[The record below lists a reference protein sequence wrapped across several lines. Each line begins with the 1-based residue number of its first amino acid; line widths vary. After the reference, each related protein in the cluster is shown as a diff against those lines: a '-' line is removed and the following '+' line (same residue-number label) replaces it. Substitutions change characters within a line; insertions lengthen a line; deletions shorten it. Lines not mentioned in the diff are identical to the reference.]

1 MEQVHITSDTGCVNT
16 INALPLNAERDSN
29 LEVFVKELL
38 TQGIITGKDIT
49 DRELFISRLTE
60 YGTTPVDDNAIGAKL
75 SAFVS
80 TQLIDQW
87 FPNGESVFINC
98 APGSGKST
106 MAWIA
111 NFVNNKTSVELV
123 TFRSQIE
130 DIAIEYFR
138 NTGNFIKDFVSL
150 KSLHETTATEIRM
163 STSVVSYQSVIL
175 QAWVSDLYG
184 KKFSTD
190 EVDELR
196 VKVLDFCRD
205 KVVFIDEADY
215 MLTMIRSETTR
226 EYNHALGKVV
236 RTKDTIVNE
245 KIQALEELYKAIKAV
260 AKRIIFMSATTSEG
274 FNYILEAM
282 DAKTIDPEFLEQA
295 YYEREN
301 RNLRLLSVNMASATL
316 IQHYDFPL
324 NSSIN
329 SSDVIVF
336 NEIMKAYSNPL
347 TRPAK
352 TLLYNTS
359 IGVIRTA
366 NIMVA
371 ANLLGLKVLII
382 TTPKKLR
389 KGWTLHR
396 NEDGELRKEDTNKN
410 ILENFKFNVDKH
422 VSAKLG
428 KNNSNAV
435 GDFSVVDSPDHI
447 HKHLSD
453 ETIKDYDIILV
464 TTSSARAIS
473 LLSCANENVIVITD
487 VLPTNTEAVQSSFR
501 FRLANVHVIYITDL
515 SHEFTNEGSV
525 EEKSQRILSQLREDF
540 SEKHYLQ
547 NKHVACIEETT
558 RWSNTTPYQVVATD
572 YLENILT
579 YASTPD
585 ALKVGAVGK
594 AVGRAKKALGQ
605 TNKAA
610 KLIAFLK
617 ANPTLTQVQLIQLWK
632 DTYPEEKV
640 VSSTTITKW
649 KKLINEGKV

>member
-1 MEQVHITSDTGCVNT
+1 L
-16 INALPLNAERDSN
+16 A
-29 LEVFVKELL
+29 
-38 TQGIITGKDIT
+38 
-49 DRELFISRLTE
+49 
-60 YGTTPVDDNAIGAKL
+60 
-75 SAFVS
+75 
-80 TQLIDQW
+80 
-87 FPNGESVFINC
+87 
-98 APGSGKST
+98 
-106 MAWIA
+106 
-111 NFVNNKTSVELV
+111 

-130 DIAIEYFR
+130 EIAIEYYK
-138 NTGNFIKDFVSL
+138 NTGNFIKDFVSFE
-150 KSLHETTATEIRM
+150 SLQETTAPEIRIT
-163 STSVVSYQSVIL
+163 TSVVAYQNVIL
-175 QAWVSDLYG
+175 RAWASDLYSRL
-184 KKFSTD
+184 FSSE
-190 EVDELR
+190 EVDELKQ
-196 VKVLDFCRD
+196 KVLDSCRD

-215 MLTMIRSETTR
+215 MLTMIRSETTS

-245 KIQALEELYKAIKAV
+245 KIIALEELYRAIKGV
-260 AKRIIFMSATTSEG
+260 AKRVIFMSATTSEG
-274 FNYILEAM
+274 FNHILKAM

-301 RNLRLLSVNMASATL
+301 RNLRLLSINMASATL

-324 NSSIN
+324 SSSIN

-336 NEIMKAYSNPL
+336 NEIMKSYSNPQ

-352 TLLYNTS
+352 TLLYTTS

-389 KGWTLHR
+389 KGWTLFR
-396 NEDGELRKEDTNKN
+396 NEDGDLRKEDTNQN
-410 ILENFKFNVDKH
+410 ILENFKFNVNKH

-428 KNNSNAV
+428 KNKFNIT
-435 GDFSVVDSPDHI
+435 GDFSVVDSPNHI

-453 ETIKDYDIILV
+453 DTIENYDIILV

-473 LLSCANENVIVITD
+473 LLSCANENVLVITD
-487 VLPTNTEAVQSSFR
+487 VSPMNTEAVQSSFR
-501 FRLANVHVIYITDL
+501 FRLANVHVRYITDL
-515 SHEFTNEGSV
+515 SYQFPNKGAIQ
-525 EEKSQRILSQLREDF
+525 EKSNLILSQLNDDF
-540 SEKHYLQ
+540 KEKHFLQ

-558 RWSNTTPYQVVATD
+558 KWSNITPYQVVVTD
-572 YLENILT
+572 YLEEILT

-585 ALKVGAVGK
+585 ALKVT
-594 AVGRAKKALGQ
+594 AVGRAKKPLGK
-605 TNKAA
+605 TNKAS

-632 DTYPEEKV
+632 ETYPEDKI